1 MPRPHEPTDPRVSSR
16 TVLKDEPDTLVEQL
30 VALAANGGSDT
41 IVVKTYRVHGL
52 RWLQSWWRKSRAQ
65 REHDH
70 LATIVR
76 AGVPC
81 LQPLGWSAVKRVPFG
96 FRSSTLQTRFLAD
109 STPLKQVLRTLGRS
123 GGDARIRGRLAAAMG
138 TLVADLHQAGVLWC
152 TPMPRNVLVQGA
164 PVQARLAVC
173 DTPACIRT
181 DRSLHGSRLCRI
193 DLFLGAFSPSRRRD
207 WSRTERLRW
216 LLGYTRGERA
226 AARAL
231 WRTMARRSS
240 LQNELE
246 RAFAMVVWTYVRDW
260 LRLLRPTPASRH

>member
-1 MPRPHEPTDPRVSSR
+1 MSSR

-30 VALAANGGSDT
+30 VVPTADGGDDT
-41 IVVKTYRVHGL
+41 VVVKTYRVRGL

-81 LQPLGWSAVKRVPFG
+81 LEPLGWSAVKRFPFG
-96 FRSSTLQTRFLAD
+96 FRSSTLHTRFLAD
-109 STPLKQVLRTLGRS
+109 SVPLKQVLRTLGHR
-123 GGDARIRGRLAAAMG
+123 GADARTRGRLAAAMG
-138 TLVADLHQAGVLWC
+138 ALVADLHAAGVLWC
-152 TPMPRNVLVQGA
+152 TPMPRNVLVLGDPA
-164 PVQARLAVC
+164 LARLAVC
-173 DTPACIRT
+173 DTPACIAAR
-181 DRSLHGSRLCRI
+181 RPLLGSRLCRI
-193 DLFLGAFSPSRRRD
+193 DLFLGAFSPSRQRD

-216 LLGYTRGERA
+216 LLGYTRGDRKT
-226 AARAL
+226 ARTM
-231 WRTMARRSS
+231 WRTMARRGS

-260 LRLLRPTPASRH
+260 LRLLRGAPATGP

>member
-1 MPRPHEPTDPRVSSR
+1 VSSR
-16 TVLKDEPDTLVEQL
+16 TVLKDEPDTLVEQIV
-30 VALAANGGSDT
+30 VADANGGSAAL
-41 IVVKTYRVHGL
+41 VVKTYRVRGL

-81 LQPLGWSAVKRVPFG
+81 LQPLGWSEVKRFPFG
-96 FRSSTLQTRFLAD
+96 FRSSTLQTRFLAT
-109 STPLKQVLRTLGRS
+109 STPLKQVLRTQGRS
-123 GGDARIRGRLAAAMG
+123 GADARTRGRLAAAMG
-138 TLVADLHQAGVLWC
+138 ALVADLHQAGVLWC
-152 TPMPRNVLVQGA
+152 TPMPRNVLVVGA
-164 PVQARLAVC
+164 PEQARLAVC

-216 LLGYTRGERA
+216 LLGYTRGDRA

-231 WRTMARRSS
+231 WRTMGRRGS

-260 LRLLRPTPASRH
+260 LRPLRGSVRTTP